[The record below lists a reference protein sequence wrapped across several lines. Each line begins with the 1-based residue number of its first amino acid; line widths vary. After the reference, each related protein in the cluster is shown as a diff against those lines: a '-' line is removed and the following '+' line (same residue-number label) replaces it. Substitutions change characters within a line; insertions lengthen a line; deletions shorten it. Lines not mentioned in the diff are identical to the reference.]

1 MIKPSVFWNLLF
13 VGGCVVE
20 FLRKKG
26 VCHISCSDFP
36 ILRSE
41 FWLTGSLFVLL
52 LPFSHPHQGHSGCS
66 GLSSILS
73 LRVHCT
79 VKPLITGRGSPSSD
93 VCLLI
98 SIPTAVRLPHAT
110 SLSCNAVTG
119 WHPRR
124 HSASAWWWD
133 ESSPTTFRDAC
144 WRVFVIRHLVSCL
157 VDLDWVFSHCA
168 ITSLILESVSESD
181 SSETRPARFT
191 DSLLG
196 STTTM
201 SRIPRVCSLVCI
213 WKCFFYLRLF
223 TCAGLGLGFPTK
235 SGTALTDVSEQAPTC
250 CIQLW
255 VFHTG
260 GASISDTD

>member
-1 MIKPSVFWNLLF
+1 MKPSVFWNLLF
-13 VGGCVVE
+13 VGKCVVE

-36 ILRSE
+36 ILRSD

-79 VKPLITGRGSPSSD
+79 VKPLITGRCSPSSD

-110 SLSCNAVTG
+110 SLSCDAVTG

-124 HSASAWWWD
+124 HAASAWRWD
-133 ESSPTTFRDAC
+133 ESSLTTFRDAC
-144 WRVFVIRHLVSCL
+144 WRVFFIRHLVSCRL
-157 VDLDWVFSHCA
+157 GLSIFSLRDHKSDPGICQRVWQWWNP
-168 ITSLILESVSESD
+168 TRSLHWQSFRIGYKYEQNSPCLFISVYLEV
-181 SSETRPARFT
+181 
-191 DSLLG
+191 
-196 STTTM
+196 
-201 SRIPRVCSLVCI
+201 
-213 WKCFFYLRLF
+213 FFYLRLF
-223 TCAGLGLGFPTK
+223 TFAGLGLGFPTC
-235 SGTALTDVSEQAPTC
+235 SGTALTDVSVQAPTC